1 MRKLPALLFLLLGA
15 GLFFPA
21 CEVEN
26 CPPNALSYAHF
37 TLVDQYGREV
47 ALANPVSVY
56 GQIQMDVTVH
66 DTLPDGSIQE
76 RVVHDSLISDT
87 LINSESNA
95 SSFKLPLSYNSQTR
109 FVIAYQG
116 RRPDTV
122 ILEHRNI
129 PYFINLD
136 CGTMMFHEVEH
147 VTYTHHQLDSLT
159 ITNPNIDNNEKENF
173 RIYFTAADSE

>member
-47 ALANPVSVY
+47 ALADPVSVY

-109 FVIAYQG
+109 HCISGAKTRHGHTGASQYSLFYQSG
-116 RRPDTV
+116 LRYHDVP
-122 ILEHRNI
+122 
-129 PYFINLD
+129 
-136 CGTMMFHEVEH
+136 
-147 VTYTHHQLDSLT
+147 
-159 ITNPNIDNNEKENF
+159 
-173 RIYFTAADSE
+173 